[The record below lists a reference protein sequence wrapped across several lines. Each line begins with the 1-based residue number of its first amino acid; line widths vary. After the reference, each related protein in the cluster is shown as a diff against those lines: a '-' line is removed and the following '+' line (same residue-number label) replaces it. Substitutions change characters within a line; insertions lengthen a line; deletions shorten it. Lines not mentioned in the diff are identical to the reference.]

1 MTRTHAEWQQAAAE
15 LKFDGRPFINGE
27 RTDASSGQ
35 TIEKRNPATG
45 KVLSNIHAGN
55 EADVDR
61 AVAAARAAY
70 ESGEWSR
77 AGASFRR
84 ERLLELA
91 RLIEA
96 RSDEFALYDTLDMG
110 KPVRESSTIDAPGSA
125 ALYRFYGEAIEKVED
140 LIPVTPPGSTA
151 LVTREALGVVA
162 VIVAWNY
169 PLEIATWKL
178 APALAAGNTVVV
190 KPPVEASHSTLL
202 LAELAVEAGIPA
214 GVLNVVPGRGSVVG
228 SALALHNDVDMLA
241 FTGSTEVAKQLQQYA
256 GQSNMKR
263 LALEAGGKSSNLVF
277 ADCDDLA
284 LAAQKAAFGSFY
296 NQGEVC
302 SANSRIFVE
311 RPVYEEFLRLYAE
324 AAAAYA
330 PGDPLDPASGIGS
343 LVSEAHADTVW
354 ATIENARR
362 DGRIVAGGTRPEING
377 SRAFIEPT
385 IVADIA
391 PDHEVHTREIFGP
404 VAVVTPF
411 DTEEEAIALANGT
424 EFGLAASLWSGSLA
438 RAHRVAER
446 LVAGTVS
453 VNTVDA
459 LGFTTPFGGFKQS
472 GFGRDLSVHALE
484 NYTDYKTTWVQWG

>member
-1 MTRTHAEWQQAAAE
+1 MTRTVAEWQAAAAALE
-15 LKFDGRPFINGE
+15 FDGRPVIDGVRVAASTGE
-27 RTDASSGQ
+27 
-35 TIEKRNPATG
+35 TITKTNPATG
-45 KVLSNIHAGN
+45 AALSEIHACS
-55 EADVDR
+55 DVEVDA
-61 AVAAARAAY
+61 AVASARAAY
-70 ESGEWSR
+70 ESGAWSR
-77 AGASFRR
+77 AGAGFRR

-96 RSDEFALYDTLDMG
+96 RADEFALYDSLDMG
-110 KPVRESSTIDAPGSA
+110 KPVRESASIDAPGSA
-125 ALYRFYGEAIEKVED
+125 ALYRFYGEAIEKQED

-151 LVTREALGVVA
+151 LVTREALGVIA

-178 APALAAGNTVVV
+178 APALAAGNSVVV

-202 LAELAVEAGIPA
+202 LAELAIEAGIPA
-214 GVLNVVPGRGSVVG
+214 GVLNVVTGRGSTVG
-228 SALALHNDVDMLA
+228 RALGRHEDVDMLA

-263 LALEAGGKSSNLVF
+263 LALEAGGKSSNLIF
-277 ADCDDLA
+277 ADCDDLR
-284 LAAQKAAFGSFY
+284 AAAEKAAFGSFY

-311 RPVYEEFLRLYAE
+311 REVYEEFLALYAE
-324 AAAAYA
+324 AALVYA

-343 LVSEAHADTVW
+343 LVSERHADEVW
-354 ATIENARR
+354 ATIERART
-362 DGRIVAGGTRPEING
+362 DGRIAAGGTRPEING

-385 IVADIA
+385 IVTDVPA
-391 PDHEVHTREIFGP
+391 DHEVHTREIFGP

-411 DTEEEAIALANGT
+411 DSEDEAIARANET
-424 EFGLAASLWSGSLA
+424 PFGLAASLWTGSLS
-438 RAHRVAER
+438 RAHRVSQR

-484 NYTDYKTTWVQWG
+484 NYTDYKTTWLQWG